1 MRNQPAGRRQRDLL
15 LGAANALEESRIS
28 PALRAEVRLLLKLL
42 MAECLVANPARPVEA
57 GDE

>member
-15 LGAANALEESRIS
+15 LGAANALVESRIS
-28 PALRAEVRLLLKLL
+28 PALRVEVRLLLKLL
-42 MAECLVANPARPVEA
+42 MAECLVADLARPVEA